1 MILWERL
8 IARHFQAFRIR
19 QRLEEVESPH
29 GLYPC
34 ITVSRE
40 TGSGGQW
47 VAKKV
52 ARQLKLKFYHKRLVE
67 MIAKTAQK
75 RKELIKALDEQ
86 KQGSITNIVNSFL
99 GFEPLPEHA
108 YIKSLSKVV
117 LGIAATHPAVIL
129 GRGANFILPKET
141 NLRVRII
148 APLKTRI
155 ANSMKYKGKSEEKA
169 REDIRRVHEG
179 RKEFTS
185 KYFSKNIS
193 NANYYDLVLNTKHL
207 SLDAAAN
214 VVVTAFKHRFLEA

>member
-8 IARHFQAFRIR
+8 FTRHFQSFRLR

-40 TGSGGQW
+40 SGSGGQW
-47 VAKKV
+47 IAKKV
-52 ARQLKLKFYHKRLVE
+52 AKELGLKFYHKKLVE

-75 RKELIKALDEQ
+75 RTELIRALDEQ
-86 KQGSITNIVNSFL
+86 KQDSITSIVNAFL
-99 GFEPLPEHA
+99 GFESLPDHA

-141 NLRVRII
+141 CLRVRVI
-148 APLKTRI
+148 APFLTRVR
-155 ANSMKYKGKSEEKA
+155 NSMKYEHKSEEEAKEA
-169 REDIRRVHEG
+169 IRQVHVG

-185 KYFSKNIS
+185 KYFSKDIS
-193 NANYYDLVLNTKHL
+193 NANYYDLVINTKHL
-207 SLDAAAN
+207 SLDEAAQI
-214 VVVTAFKHRFLEA
+214 VVVTFKKRFL